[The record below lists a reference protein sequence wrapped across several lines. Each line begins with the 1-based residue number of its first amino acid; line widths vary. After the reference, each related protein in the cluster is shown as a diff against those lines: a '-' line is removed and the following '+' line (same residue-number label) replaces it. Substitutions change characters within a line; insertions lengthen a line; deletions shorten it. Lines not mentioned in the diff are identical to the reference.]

1 MKTLS
6 LNEMESVGG
15 KGIVGGACAV
25 LGLSAAGAAGRFA
38 MARLGM
44 TVFFSIPVW
53 GQVALAVGVIGCSFK
68 NSME

>member
-44 TVFFSIPVW
+44 TVFFFNSSL
-53 GQVALAVGVIGCSFK
+53 GSSSTCSRRNRLFF
-68 NSME
+68 